1 MTPAAITAL
10 STCMLLA
17 AVSLV
22 VVLHNLCNGKRR
34 RARAKPGHPPNR
46 A

>member
-22 VVLHNLCNGKRR
+22 VVLHNVLRKWPARR
-34 RARAKPGHPPNR
+34 R
-46 A
+46 